1 MHSIRLR
8 GPWQYTPIA
17 TTRWTEDGQSEETGT
32 SVPEPGKMKIPCDWS
47 DSLGNNFRGK
57 VLFQRHFHQP
67 TGLADGDVVRIRIEQ
82 INAWADVFLNHEAI
96 GSTSAKSGSVTFDIE
111 DKLEPRNLLEIVV
124 DFPAVDDQSDALS
137 TIPELSGGI
146 TGEVQLE
153 ILTHNSNE

>member
-47 DSLGNNFRGK
+47 DSLGSNFRGK

-82 INAWADVFLNHEAI
+82 INALADVFLNHEAI
-96 GSTSAKSGSVTFDIE
+96 GSTSAKLGSVTFDIE

-124 DFPAVDDQSDALS
+124 DFPALDDQSHALS

>member
-32 SVPEPGKMKIPCDWS
+32 TVPESGKMKIPCDWS
-47 DSLGNNFRGK
+47 DALGANFRGK

-67 TGLADGDVVRIRIEQ
+67 TGLADGDIVCIRIEQ
-82 INAWADVFLNHEAI
+82 VNALADVFLNHEAI
-96 GSTSAKSGSVTFDIE
+96 GSASAKSGSVAFDIAG
-111 DKLEPRNLLEIVV
+111 KLEPRNLLEIVV
-124 DFPAVDDQSDALS
+124 DFPALDEQSDSLT
-137 TIPELSGGI
+137 TIHQCSGGI

-153 ILTHNSNE
+153 IHTNDSES